1 MWPDIMNWNEIITKR
16 TPVKT
21 KDSTS
26 CGYVAAEYK
35 DNLLIIEGRLVS
47 NEYMIPKDKVEDYD
61 GRELSLRMRYDEIGQ
76 DYKL

>member
-1 MWPDIMNWNEIITKR
+1 MNWNEIIIKR

-61 GRELSLRMRYDEIGQ
+61 GRELSLRMGYDEIGQ
-76 DYKL
+76 DFKL

>member
-1 MWPDIMNWNEIITKR
+1 MH
-16 TPVKT
+16 
-21 KDSTS
+21 
-26 CGYVAAEYK
+26 YK

-61 GRELSLRMRYDEIGQ
+61 GRELSLRMGYNEIGQ